1 MEFGLSEDQRL
12 LEDSVRR
19 MLEARV
25 PMDVVREAAQGET
38 GFDAA
43 VWAALAELGALG
55 VLIPEEFGGSGLSF
69 FDAML
74 IAEQLGRVAAPAP
87 FLGTA
92 IMAATALIEGGT
104 DAQKRELLPKIAAG
118 ELKVGVAVGEALQA
132 RDGAGIR
139 LEAGALNGTALSAVD
154 GLAADAYLVAAGGD
168 TLALVPRDA
177 TGLDVTA
184 MTTLD
189 RTRGF
194 AELKLNDVR
203 TNALIGAPGQAADI
217 VRRVINAGRI
227 ALAADMLGAEAV
239 MIERAVAYSL
249 ERKQFNRPIG
259 SFQAIK
265 HACAEMVADLEPA
278 RALVWYAAHAHDNAP
293 DEAAVMACHAKAHL
307 GEIGRSIA
315 NNATLAHG
323 GMGFTDLMG
332 LHYWFKRIHV
342 DRALLGGPERLR
354 HEAAVLQGWAA

>member
-1 MEFGLSEDQRL
+1 MQGDMESYADIRDG
-12 LEDSVRR
+12 VRR
-19 MLEARV
+19 LCAVFPGEYWRKL
-25 PMDVVREAAQGET
+25 DRERAYPSDFVKALTQAGFLAA
-38 GFDAA
+38 
-43 VWAALAELGALG
+43 
-55 VLIPEEFGGSGLSF
+55 LIPEEFGGSGLGF
-69 FDAML
+69 FEAAL
-74 IAEQLGRVAAPAP
+74 IAQALGRVAAPAP

-92 IMAATALIEGGT
+92 IMAATALLEGGT
-104 DAQKRELLPKIAAG
+104 DAQKREWLPRIAAG
-118 ELKVGVAVGEALQA
+118 DLKIGVALSEAVQA
-132 RDGAGIR
+132 RDGAGVTF
-139 LEAGALNGTALSAVD
+139 AGGTLTGTALGVID
-154 GLAADAYLVAAGGD
+154 GLSADLFLVAAGPA

-177 TGLDVTA
+177 PGVTVA
-184 MTTLD
+184 PMTTLD
-189 RTRGF
+189 KTRGI
-194 AELKLNDVR
+194 AELALADVK
-203 TNALIGAPGQAADI
+203 TNALIGAPGGAGEC
-217 VRRVINAGRI
+217 VRRVIDAGRV